1 MWRKEFA
8 DSLSHRRLIMIEVG
22 SEVGGKY
29 LVTGL
34 CSDSGG
40 MGTIVFVNTVNT
52 DTSPDTPPLVLKYCK
67 ETDEEILRRF
77 KREVRLLNEYR
88 GNSKVVQIF
97 DHNLEYDP
105 PYFVMQYYPD
115 GDLSTLGEA
124 LRADFTLQEQ
134 IFYQMIDCIN
144 ELHLN
149 GQFHRDIKPQ
159 NFLRDGDQIIVS
171 DFGLSTELESST
183 AFTRSS
189 QYWGTP
195 GYLPPEYY
203 VGGFKNVDAA
213 GDIFM
218 LGKSFYN
225 LLTGRGPMYLSGHD
239 IPPALFLI
247 IERCCVVD
255 KNRRYQSLAELKQNL
270 KAAYD
275 LLLDRV
281 EGAGKAN
288 QLLTSIT
295 DRLEKDGQYRPE
307 EVIEFIDAF
316 AMLYSEAR
324 IKVSFEL
331 PEKLFLVLRDAPFQ
345 AHLAT
350 FLEAYR
356 EMVENGSYSWSYA
369 EVIADRMYM
378 LFESEAVSDADKTFA
393 LELAVI
399 AAQRQS
405 RFAAMDTCTQMIKS
419 VTDENLGIRI
429 RDLIQ
434 RYPYNF
440 LTNIEPSECSSNAIG
455 SYLSELRKAQS
466 EQEDNNVR

>member
-1 MWRKEFA
+1 
-8 DSLSHRRLIMIEVG
+8 MIEVG
-22 SEVGGKY
+22 SEVDGKY

-34 CSDSGG
+34 CSDIGG
-40 MGTIVFVNTVNT
+40 MGKILFVNSLNT
-52 DTSPDTPPLVLKYCK
+52 DTSPDNPPLVLKFCK
-67 ETDEEILRRF
+67 ETDEEILIRF

-88 GNSKVVQIF
+88 GNSKVVQIV

-105 PYFVMQYYPD
+105 PYFVMQYYPS
-115 GDLSTLGEA
+115 GDLSTLGES
-124 LRADFTLQEQ
+124 LRADLTVQEQ

-149 GQFHRDIKPQ
+149 GHFHRDIKPQ
-159 NFLRDGDQIIVS
+159 NFLRDDDQIIVS

-183 AFTRSS
+183 ALTRSS
-189 QYWGTP
+189 QFWGTP

-239 IPPALFLI
+239 IPPPLFLI

-255 KNRRYQSLAELKQNL
+255 KTRRYQSLAELKQNL
-270 KAAYD
+270 NAAYD
-275 LLLDRV
+275 VLLGRV

-288 QLLTSIT
+288 QLLISIT
-295 DRLEKDGQYRPE
+295 DRLEKDGQYRPD

-324 IKVSFEL
+324 IKVSLEL
-331 PEKLFLVLRDAPFQ
+331 PERLFHVLRDAPFQ
-345 AHLAT
+345 AHLTT

-356 EMVENGSYSWSYA
+356 DMVENGSYGWSYA
-369 EVIADRMYM
+369 EVIADRMDI
-378 LFESEAVSDADKTFA
+378 LFESAAVSDADKTLA

-405 RFAAMDTCTQMIKS
+405 RFAAMDTCTRMIKS

-434 RYPYNF
+434 RHPYNF
-440 LTNIEPSECSSNAIG
+440 LTTIEPSECSSNAIG
-455 SYLSELRKAQS
+455 SYLVELRKAQS
-466 EQEDNNVR
+466 EQEGNSAR